1 MRFILTVFFIY
12 ITALGFCQEAVFSV
26 DDASHK
32 FSKTHE
38 GQVLEHTFMVKNTGN
53 APLIISGYLV
63 ECGCTKVFFSPDPV
77 LPNETT
83 RVRVTFD
90 TEGKAF
96 FQDRVILLNTNTRRK
111 TEKLRI
117 KVNVIPHD

>member
-1 MRFILTVFFIY
+1 
-12 ITALGFCQEAVFSV
+12 
-26 DDASHK
+26 
-32 FSKTHE
+32 
-38 GQVLEHTFMVKNTGN
+38 MVKNTGS